1 MDPLFYI
8 IRSVVRLVL
17 ELRIVG
23 SKMLTAKVAAMV
35 KTSAM
40 MTNEFNNTTAL
51 QVKNSFTTIRRI
63 PVIVL
68 TRTAELHSI
77 S

>member
-1 MDPLFYI
+1 MDEMLDPLFYI
-8 IRSVVRLVL
+8 IRSVVSLVL
-17 ELRIVG
+17 ELRIVE

-51 QVKNSFTTIRRI
+51 
-63 PVIVL
+63 
-68 TRTAELHSI
+68 
-77 S
+77 